1 MKKLVIVKSML
12 VAFLL
17 ISPASAA
24 SNAFDTE
31 KMLSDLEQQLQLSRE
46 KYNKMKPQLEQTIEQ
61 KSRELKET
69 VDKQVKEG
77 FVELESMSKKLDAAS
92 DEAKRNLEKAL
103 NSDEIMQLKNFLA
116 SIDEEAIRDARER
129 LLDELTRQ
137 LELTADQLDKLKPI
151 LRDYMTQASELLEQF
166 TKGGK
171 RAFEEYREKYDV
183 LANDAK
189 ESTKDILNSDQM
201 KKLEEQLIETR
212 DRIKEKVFTTDEKV
226 K

>member
-226 K
+226 

>member
-129 LLDELTRQ
+129 LLDEQTRH

-226 K
+226 

>member
-1 MKKLVIVKSML
+1 MKKHIIVKSML

-17 ISPASAA
+17 ISPASAG

-46 KYNKMKPQLEQTIEQ
+46 KYNKMKPQLEQTLEQ

-77 FVELESMSKKLDAAS
+77 FVELESMSKKLYAAS

-116 SIDEEAIRDARER
+116 SIDEEAIRDAREK

-151 LRDYMTQASELLEQF
+151 LRDYMIQATELLEQF

-212 DRIKEKVFTTDEKV
+212 DRIEEKVFTTGEKG
-226 K
+226 

>member
-17 ISPASAA
+17 ISPASAG

-201 KKLEEQLIETR
+201 EKLEEQLIETR

-226 K
+226 

>member
-31 KMLSDLEQQLQLSRE
+31 KMLSDLEQQLQLSRD

-226 K
+226 

>member
-171 RAFEEYREKYDV
+171 RTFEEYREKYDV

-226 K
+226 